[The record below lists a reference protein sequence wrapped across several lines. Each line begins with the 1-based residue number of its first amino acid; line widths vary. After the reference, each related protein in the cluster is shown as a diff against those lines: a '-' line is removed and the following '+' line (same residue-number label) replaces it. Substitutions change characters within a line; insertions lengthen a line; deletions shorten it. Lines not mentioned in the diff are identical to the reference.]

1 MPFLDSF
8 ERPISYLRI
17 SVTDR
22 CNFRCLY
29 CHPLGAVRSFLL
41 TAKARS
47 VGW

>member
-22 CNFRCLY
+22 CNFCCLY
-29 CHPLGAVRSFLL
+29 CRPAERIELRRCSLAEG
-41 TAKARS
+41 K
-47 VGW
+47 